1 MRSVCFQ
8 CKVYKSMGVKSW
20 WCLPCEGG
28 VRLSFWWIPEGVCH
42 RALRAGV
49 EVVDG
54 NLSDLLW
61 DLVLHRHAMQWVV
74 DALWDSDEVP
84 NKSQYYISCF
94 TAF

>member
-1 MRSVCFQ
+1 
-8 CKVYKSMGVKSW
+8 MGVKSW
-20 WCLPCEGG
+20 CCLPCEG
-28 VRLSFWWIPEGVCH
+28 VSACLFWWIPEGVCH
-42 RALRAGV
+42 KALRAGV

-74 DALWDSDEVP
+74 DALWDLDEVP
-84 NKSQYYISCF
+84 NKSQYYINYF